1 MGSAVPSK
9 SAVVRSGLKRRGMDR
24 LDRIVSKFTN
34 NGVIDWQAVEEE
46 VNTKINGIVTKENE
60 KAVNKFLAD
69 KGFKDEKA
77 LTDFVAEHETLKTTH
92 ADLTAK
98 QEKMSRET
106 SLLELGITD
115 PKVRDYLA
123 YTIGKTVDEKTDWNK
138 ALETYKTENPDQFKA
153 GPITTGVKTVAP
165 GTQPE
170 KKGFEAIL
178 EARHPGLDLSK
189 KA

>member
-1 MGSAVPSK
+1 
-9 SAVVRSGLKRRGMDR
+9 MDR
-24 LDRIVSKFTN
+24 LDRIVSKFTA

-77 LTDFVAEHETLKTTH
+77 FADFVAEHETLKTTH
-92 ADLTAK
+92 ADMAQK
-98 QEKMSRET
+98 QEKLSRET

-115 PKVRDYLA
+115 PKMRDYLE
-123 YTIGKTVDEKTDWNK
+123 YTIGKNVDDKTDWAK
-138 ALETYKTENPDQFKA
+138 ALETYKTGNPDQFKT
-153 GPITTGVKTVAP
+153 GPITTGVRTVGA

-178 EARHPGLDLSK
+178 EAKHPGLDLTK
-189 KA
+189 K